1 MSMNKYS
8 SSIFDNMHNLFLKPW
23 AYECSR
29 VQDHFIKKKL
39 RLVVYYLFLN
49 GFNVIRMV
57 IVI

>member
-1 MSMNKYS
+1 MNKYS